1 MNFIF
6 DLYGTLVDIKT
17 DENRAKLWRVVCREL
32 GVYTFFWRS
41 IKREYAL
48 LCKEKKHSAEHEI
61 ELIDVF
67 GDMLQKRGKD
77 RAQAHSLARLFRDSS
92 TEKLKLFD
100 GVIEILSSLRASG
113 AGVYLLSNAQSC
125 FTRHEIEILGLT
137 DLFNG
142 IILSSEVGVKKP
154 YEQVFKLAF
163 EKFGI
168 TPDESIY
175 VGNDMRDDV
184 LGASTAG
191 MKTVYIHTEQSGRY
205 DGILLPSPTYVAK
218 NHRELADLLISL
230 V

>member
-17 DENRAKLWRVVCREL
+17 DEGGDELWRIVCREL
-32 GVYTFFWRS
+32 SVCESLWES
-41 IKREYAL
+41 VKCEYVS
-48 LCKEKKHSAEHEI
+48 LCKKKKLSADHEI
-61 ELIDVF
+61 ELLDVF
-67 GDMLQKRGKD
+67 GDMLEARGRD
-77 RAQAHSLARLFRDSS
+77 RAQAHFLARLFRDSS

-100 GVIEILSSLRASG
+100 GVIEILSSLRSSG

-125 FTRHEIEILGLT
+125 FTRHEIEILGLA
-137 DLFNG
+137 DFFDG

-154 YEQVFKLAF
+154 YEQVFKIAF
-163 EKFGI
+163 ERFGI
-168 TPDESIY
+168 TTDESIY

-218 NHRELADLLISL
+218 NHRELADLLLSL